1 MGICFAPWKTWWRCL
16 GLRRD
21 ADAHAQS
28 ELMERVSHELRTS
41 LTGIVG
47 YAEYLETNSA
57 EPMMN
62 FTANIIRE
70 SGLDLA
76 RASSAYFDLQY
87 LKQGQI
93 RKEES
98 RFFLAEVTREVVQKH
113 QAKAAQRDVRLVFSC
128 SGPAIAQVMSSD
140 VDRIKQVLDALIFDA
155 LQTVDQWGC
164 VRVDLSVNE
173 ASQSLVWTLEASA
186 SKSDVLLTELYE
198 KFWGTDNYHFRLQ
211 QGPGV
216 ELALSKALIQF
227 LGGQAIYKTT
237 ADLPSQ
243 LVVTFPWGACH
254 SIKETV

>member
-1 MGICFAPWKTWWRCL
+1 MGISFSPWKTWWRCL
-16 GLRRD
+16 GLRRGPD
-21 ADAHAQS
+21 TNQQS
-28 ELMERVSHELRTS
+28 ALMERVSHELRTS

-76 RASSAYFDLQY
+76 RASSSYFDLQY

-93 RKEES
+93 RRTES

-113 QAKAAQRDVRLVFSC
+113 QTKAAQRDVRLVFSC
-128 SGPAIAQVMSSD
+128 SGPASAQAMSSD
-140 VDRIKQVLDALIFDA
+140 VDRIKQVLDGLIFDA
-155 LQTVDQWGC
+155 VQAVDQWGC

-173 ASQSLVWTLEASA
+173 VSQSLVWTLETSA
-186 SKSDVLLTELYE
+186 SKGDLLRTELYE
-198 KFWGTDNYHFRLQ
+198 KFWRNDNYRFRLQ

-216 ELALSKALIQF
+216 EMALSKALIQF
-227 LGGQAIYKTT
+227 LGGQAVYRTT

-243 LVVTFPWGACH
+243 LMVTFPWGACH
-254 SIKETV
+254 SIKETL